1 MGGVGAVDVILQ
13 IFPFEVESLA
23 FSLVVHLFKLFLAE
37 KRKTFPIFV
46 R

>member
-1 MGGVGAVDVILQ
+1 MGGVGVVDVILQ
-13 IFPFEVESLA
+13 TFPFEVESLA
-23 FSLVVHLFKLFLAE
+23 ISLVVHLFKLFLVE